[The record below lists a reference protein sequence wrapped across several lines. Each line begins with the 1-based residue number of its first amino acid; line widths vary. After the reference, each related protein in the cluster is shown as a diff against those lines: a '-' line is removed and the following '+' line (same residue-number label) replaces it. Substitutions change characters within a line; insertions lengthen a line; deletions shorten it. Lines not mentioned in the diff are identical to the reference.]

1 MGLCLSSSETENK
14 LRVTNV
20 AWKKC
25 IKQFPKW
32 NWGLEDNEVGKLVS
46 VSTSTQITLT
56 KLQEIE
62 TEKSE
67 TKKARKKST
76 HIRGTGII
84 KKVMEVTPSQKRELE
99 AKISNGAE
107 SLEKETTGLSMFVTI
122 TEFHST
128 SKRPEQVIIFV
139 RLLETRVPKTPSQ
152 KS

>member
-1 MGLCLSSSETENK
+1 MGLCLSSSETKNK

-25 IKQFPKW
+25 IKQFPKR
-32 NWGLEDNEVGKLVS
+32 NWGLEDNKVRKLVS
-46 VSTSTQITLT
+46 VSTCTPITLT

-84 KKVMEVTPSQKRELE
+84 PKVMEVTPSQKRELE
-99 AKISNGAE
+99 AKISTGQSPSKLMA
-107 SLEKETTGLSMFVTI
+107 LGLSMFVTI

-128 SKRPEQVIIFV
+128 SKWPEY
-139 RLLETRVPKTPSQ
+139 R
-152 KS
+152 

>member
-1 MGLCLSSSETENK
+1 MGLCLSSSETKNK

-20 AWKKC
+20 AWKKS

-67 TKKARKKST
+67 TKKARQKST

-84 KKVMEVTPSQKRELE
+84 PKVMEVTPSQKTELE
-99 AKISNGAE
+99 AKIS
-107 SLEKETTGLSMFVTI
+107 TGQSP
-122 TEFHST
+122 
-128 SKRPEQVIIFV
+128 SKKKQ
-139 RLLETRVPKTPSQ
+139 RV
-152 KS
+152 